1 MIKILKINT
10 SKIFLKSRKAQI
22 GTTLTWIVAFV
33 IIFFIMLLFFGGCA
47 FLSGEKFL
55 SGERNIIGLDEGQ
68 DLESLYNQRLLTK
81 ILNTPVDEKK
91 TIKDLIFEFQ
101 LSRDESLKRKIKE
114 EVEGILGSDENI
126 NYYFFK
132 VTYDLDKPTE
142 DYILARGESLDS
154 PKEIFELNLFLNEQK
169 INVGLCLDKKEIK
182 RYVKRREKDTIVIH
196 YTANPS
202 AQGAISSMKSR
213 GLGAH
218 YVIDRDG
225 TILECEI
232 GWGNRLKICVAKDIS
247 EIQGKWERKTA
258 YHAGCEPD
266 RPQCFQ
272 DYDKKPFPGE
282 NCCRRKI
289 NERGRL
295 VEDFNDR
302 SIGIELVNVGYL
314 CEGTY
319 CESEGRG
326 EEFEWYFKE
335 EEGEEGFC
343 GTRNAIWE
351 EYPKEQ
357 IESLVNLVA
366 EIVLRHNILIDREH
380 IIGHDE
386 VDPCRK
392 KDPGPAFPWEEFI
405 EDLKSKEEI

>member
-1 MIKILKINT
+1 M
-10 SKIFLKSRKAQI
+10 
-22 GTTLTWIVAFV
+22 
-33 IIFFIMLLFFGGCA
+33 
-47 FLSGEKFL
+47 
-55 SGERNIIGLDEGQ
+55 
-68 DLESLYNQRLLTK
+68 
-81 ILNTPVDEKK
+81 
-91 TIKDLIFEFQ
+91 IFEFQ
-101 LSRDESLKRKIKE
+101 LSKDESVKRKIEE
-114 EVEGILGSDENI
+114 EVEDILGRDEDI
-126 NYYFFK
+126 DSYFFK
-132 VTYDLDKPTE
+132 AYDLNKPTK
-142 DYILARGESLDS
+142 DYILVGKVYLDYS
-154 PKEIFELNLFLNEQK
+154 KNFFELTLFLNEQK
-169 INVGLCLDKKEIK
+169 INVGLCVDKKEIK
-182 RYVKRREKDTIVIH
+182 REVKRREKDIIVIH

-202 AQGAISSMKSR
+202 AQGAISSMKSNN
-213 GLGAH
+213 LGAH

-232 GWGNRLKICVAKDIS
+232 GWGNKLKRCVAKDIL

-258 YHAGCEPD
+258 YHAGCESD
-266 RPQCFQ
+266 RPQCSQ
-272 DYDKKPFPGE
+272 GYYKKPFPGE

-314 CEGTY
+314 CGDTY

-343 GTRNAIWE
+343 GARNAVWE
-351 EYPKEQ
+351 KYPDEQ
-357 IESLVNLVA
+357 MESLANLVA

-386 VDPCRK
+386 IDPCRK

-405 EDLKSKEEI
+405 EDLKSKEKI